1 MKLEQSFTVAAPVE
15 QVWDMLVDVERVAP
29 CLPGAEITGQRPDG
43 SYEGNFTVKLGPT
56 TASYRGSLKMDS
68 LDEASRTATMHAN
81 GTDKRGQGG
90 AHAVI
95 VSTLRQEGE
104 ETVVDVSTDF
114 TITGR
119 LARFGRGG
127 MIEDISKRMMRDFS
141 QCLQATITSEPAAAE
156 APAAAAAGA
165 RRDRARD
172 ARRGGRRRCGLRRRR
187 RRRGLC
193 GVVGPCRAGAAGAA
207 QAAAAGR
214 QAGARHP
221 PRALRAVGAR
231 QALLRPTRRPRR
243 EVSEARS
250 WSGADYDRLSTPME
264 AMGREVLERL
274 PLTGGETV
282 IDAGC
287 GSGRVTEALL
297 ARLPDGRVIGVDQ
310 SASMIDAARER
321 LGDRAELHV
330 ADLSTFDLGLQAD
343 AILSTA
349 TFHWIADHDA
359 LFARL
364 RAHLRPGGLLVAQCG
379 GRGNIARVHAAAREV
394 MAIEPYA
401 PSFEGWR
408 GPWNFAAPA
417 ETEERLR
424 AAGFQQARAWLQER
438 PVTPDDP
445 HAYLTEINLG
455 AHLERLPEQL
465 RPRFVDEVVERL
477 GGAPVTIDYVR
488 LNIDAT
494 A

>member
-1 MKLEQSFTVAAPVE
+1 
-15 QVWDMLVDVERVAP
+15 
-29 CLPGAEITGQRPDG
+29 
-43 SYEGNFTVKLGPT
+43 
-56 TASYRGSLKMDS
+56 
-68 LDEASRTATMHAN
+68 
-81 GTDKRGQGG
+81 
-90 AHAVI
+90 
-95 VSTLRQEGE
+95 
-104 ETVVDVSTDF
+104 
-114 TITGR
+114 
-119 LARFGRGG
+119 
-127 MIEDISKRMMRDFS
+127 
-141 QCLQATITSEPAAAE
+141 
-156 APAAAAAGA
+156 
-165 RRDRARD
+165 
-172 ARRGGRRRCGLRRRR
+172 
-187 RRRGLC
+187 
-193 GVVGPCRAGAAGAA
+193 
-207 QAAAAGR
+207 
-214 QAGARHP
+214 
-221 PRALRAVGAR
+221 
-231 QALLRPTRRPRR
+231 
-243 EVSEARS
+243 VSEARS

-274 PLTGGETV
+274 PLTGAESV

-297 ARLPDGRVIGVDQ
+297 ARLPGGRVIGVDQ

-364 RAHLRPGGLLVAQCG
+364 RAHLRPDGLLVAQCG
-379 GRGNIARVHAAAREV
+379 GQGNIARVHAAAREV
-394 MAIEPYA
+394 MAIGPYA

-438 PVTPDDP
+438 PVGPDDP

-465 RPRFVDEVVERL
+465 RPRFVDEVLERL
-477 GGAPVTIDYVR
+477 GGPPVTIDYVR
-488 LNIDAT
+488 LNIDAV